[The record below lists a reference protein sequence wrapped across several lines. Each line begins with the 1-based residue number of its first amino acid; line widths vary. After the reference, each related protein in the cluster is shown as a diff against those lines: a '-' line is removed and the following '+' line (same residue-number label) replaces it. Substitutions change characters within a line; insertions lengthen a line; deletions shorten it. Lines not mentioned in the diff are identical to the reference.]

1 MAMRKKK
8 TTTGKNVFSFWH
20 RKEKQYRILKF
31 LIKFNIFALPLYLLL
46 LTDWQ
51 SGWLQS
57 FTADITYNL
66 LQATGIA
73 AERTGNF
80 IAIQLQNGSWG
91 AFINWDCTGW
101 KSFLALFALIMAT
114 DFPLKKKAKGLA
126 ILLPALFLVNIIR
139 IVFMFHFARGFDL
152 AYFDVV
158 HATIWS
164 WGLIAAILVF
174 WVLWMKH
181 SARDYRILA

>member
-1 MAMRKKK
+1 
-8 TTTGKNVFSFWH
+8 
-20 RKEKQYRILKF
+20 
-31 LIKFNIFALPLYLLL
+31 
-46 LTDWQ
+46 
-51 SGWLQS
+51 
-57 FTADITYNL
+57 
-66 LQATGIA
+66 
-73 AERTGNF
+73 
-80 IAIQLQNGSWG
+80 
-91 AFINWDCTGW
+91 
-101 KSFLALFALIMAT
+101 MAT